1 VTATQDLQYTQEGA
15 YLSVATPLGADTLLL
30 RALHGEERLSGLFRF
45 HLELAAQDANL
56 SFEDVVGQSATI
68 SIALGEAG
76 TRYLNGVV
84 RRFYQAGTDARFTTY
99 HAELVPWLWRLSLTS
114 DSRIFQ
120 DQTVPEIVEAVF
132 TAQGFTDYR
141 LSLTRTYDSREY
153 CVQYQETSLD
163 FVTRLL
169 EDEGIWFYFE
179 HEDGSHTLVLADDA
193 SSHPAC
199 PGLPAAVRYQSGE
212 TGATSADAVAACTF
226 EQQLAVG
233 KYVVDDFNF
242 ETPANDLVQEQEAEG
257 GDSAASLFEY
267 PAGYGETTAGEQR
280 VGLRLDGQRWAR
292 TLLRGEGF
300 AHAFSAGHTF
310 TLVGH
315 EREAANTQWVL
326 HRVTHHA
333 TLTDYRNRFEAF
345 PGTAAFRPPR
355 RTPRPRI
362 AGTQTALVVGK
373 AGEEIWTDEYG
384 RVKVQFHWD
393 RVGQQDEHSSCWVR
407 VAQGWAGQGW
417 GSIFIPRIGQEVVV
431 AFLEGDPDRPLI
443 TGAVY
448 NATQTVPYT
457 LPDEGTKST
466 IKGNSSKGGGGNNE
480 FRFEDKKD
488 SEEVYL
494 HAQKDLQIK
503 VLNDQTTTVTQN
515 RTTTVEEGNDSLTVS
530 QGDRTV
536 TVSTGNETHQVQ
548 GTRDLTVTGAETH
561 TSQAGYEHT
570 VTGDYKLTVSG
581 NLTIEVAGSVTIK
594 SAQSLQLNALQDL
607 TAQAALNLTNKAGM
621 AMNNEAGLSLT
632 NKGTASHT
640 VSSDGILTIRG
651 SQILFG

>member
-1 VTATQDLQYTQEGA
+1 MTATEQAQYTQEGV
-15 YLSVATPLGADTLLL
+15 YLSVDTPLGTDKLILL
-30 RALHGEERLSGLFRF
+30 ALHGEERLSGLFRF
-45 HLELAAQDANL
+45 HLEMAAQDANL
-56 SFEDVVGQSATI
+56 NFEDVVGKSATV
-68 SIALGEAG
+68 SIALAGGE
-76 TRYLNGVV
+76 TRYINGVV
-84 RRFYQAGTDARFTTY
+84 KRFYQAGTDARSTTY
-99 HAELVPWLWRLSLTS
+99 RAELVPWLWRLALTS

-132 TAQGFTDYR
+132 TGLGLTDYR
-141 LSLTRTYDSREY
+141 LSLTKTYDSRDY
-153 CVQYQETSLD
+153 CVQYQETALD

-179 HEDGSHTLVLADDA
+179 HADGQHTLVLADDA

-199 PGLPAAVRYQSGE
+199 PGLPDSVRYWSAE
-212 TGATSADAVAACTF
+212 AGATSADAVTSCTY

-242 ETPANDLVQEQEAEG
+242 ETPENDLVQEQEAEG
-257 GDSAASLFEY
+257 GDTSASRYEY
-267 PAGYGETTAGEQR
+267 PAGFTETTAGEQR
-280 VGLRLDGQRWAR
+280 AGVRLESHRWAS
-292 TLLRGEGF
+292 TLLRGEGL
-300 AHAFSAGHTF
+300 APAFCAGHTF

-315 EREAANTQWVL
+315 EREAVNTQWVL
-326 HRVTHHA
+326 HRVAHHA
-333 TLTDYRNRFEAF
+333 TLTHYANRFEAF
-345 PGTAAFRPPR
+345 LGEVPFRPPR

-373 AGEEIWTDEYG
+373 QGEEIWTDEYG

-393 RVGQQDEHSSCWVR
+393 REGQSDENSSCWVR

-417 GSIFIPRIGQEVVV
+417 GSVFIPRLGQEVVV
-431 AFLEGDPDRPLI
+431 TFLEGDPDRPLV
-443 TGAVY
+443 TGGVY

-466 IKGNSSKGGGGNNE
+466 IKGNSSKGGGGFNE
-480 FRFEDKKD
+480 IRFEDKKD
-488 SEEVYL
+488 GEEVYL
-494 HAQKDLQIK
+494 HAQKDLQIQ
-503 VLNDQTTTVTQN
+503 VLNDQTSTIKQNRATTVQ
-515 RTTTVEEGNDSLTVS
+515 EGNDTLTVS

-536 TVSTGNETHQVQ
+536 TVSTGNETHTVQ
-548 GTRDLTVTGAETH
+548 GKRDLTVSGAETH

-594 SAQSLQLNALQDL
+594 SAQSLQLNAMQDL